1 MARDLAM
8 QYNYIPG
15 TLGGALG
22 ALGGGGGGGNMWGG
36 GGNLY
41 QQADYQ
47 MGDNQDLQEI
57 SVVSR
62 SGFGKSKIKLK
73 LFKKI
78 IKIVG
83 VSLIFPKL
91 FKRFLALQFFKSD
104 LNNFSANFSANFLY
118 LSPEKILPNIV
129 LFEIL

>member
-1 MARDLAM
+1 MARDLAL
-8 QYNYIPG
+8 QYNYTPG

-62 SGFGKSKIKLK
+62 SGFEKMFPIFIFFIVYCFLIY
-73 LFKKI
+73 LFI
-78 IKIVG
+78 
-83 VSLIFPKL
+83 SIFIFIYL
-91 FKRFLALQFFKSD
+91 FITYICFF
-104 LNNFSANFSANFLY
+104 
-118 LSPEKILPNIV
+118 
-129 LFEIL
+129 